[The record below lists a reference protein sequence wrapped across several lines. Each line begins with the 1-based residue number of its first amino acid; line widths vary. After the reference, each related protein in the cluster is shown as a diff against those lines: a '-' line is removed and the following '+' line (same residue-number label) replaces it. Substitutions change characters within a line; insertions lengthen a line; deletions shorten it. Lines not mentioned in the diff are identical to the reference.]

1 MDERAGLPA
10 LLTKTSKNMQN
21 EMTKLLTEY
30 SDAKNHILKITD
42 EYYDAMSYDIE
53 GWWGL
58 IEDDE
63 ATSDDLQ
70 ALRLQVNAVKSLHV
84 ALSCLKYKFS

>member
-1 MDERAGLPA
+1 M
-10 LLTKTSKNMQN
+10 KN

-30 SDAKNHILKITD
+30 SDVKNYILKITD

-53 GWWGL
+53 GWWNL
-58 IEDDE
+58 IEDEEADE
-63 ATSDDLQ
+63 SDLK
-70 ALRLQVNAVKSLHV
+70 ALRLQVHAVKSLHM

>member
-1 MDERAGLPA
+1 MDERAGQPA
-10 LLTKTSKNMQN
+10 LLTKTTNDMEN
-21 EMTKLLTEY
+21 EMTKLLIEY
-30 SDAKNHILKITD
+30 TDIKNYILKITD

>member
-1 MDERAGLPA
+1 MI
-10 LLTKTSKNMQN
+10 N

-30 SDAKNHILKITD
+30 SDTKNYILKITD

-53 GWWGL
+53 GWWNL

-63 ATSDDLQ
+63 ADEKDLHE
-70 ALRLQVNAVKSLHV
+70 LRLQVHAVKSFHM

>member
-1 MDERAGLPA
+1 MI
-10 LLTKTSKNMQN
+10 N

-30 SDAKNHILKITD
+30 TDMKNYILKITD

-53 GWWGL
+53 GWWNL

-70 ALRLQVNAVKSLHV
+70 ALRLQVYAVKSLRV